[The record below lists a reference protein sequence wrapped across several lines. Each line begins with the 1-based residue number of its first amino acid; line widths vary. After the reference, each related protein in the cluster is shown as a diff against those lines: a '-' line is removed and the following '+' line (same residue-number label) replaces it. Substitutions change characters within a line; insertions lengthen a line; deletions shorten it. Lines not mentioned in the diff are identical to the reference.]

1 VTGVQTCA
9 LPDLCMVLGNDS
21 SRKTA
26 FRFGVALIARHS
38 SSVGPVSPEKAMAPN
53 FPSMMYP
60 TEYTGWC
67 TGMARIFRPW
77 HVTGL
82 WIGIT
87 SNERT
92 GFSLV
97 GITRKSGHTRLLK

>member
-1 VTGVQTCA
+1 
-9 LPDLCMVLGNDS
+9 
-21 SRKTA
+21 
-26 FRFGVALIARHS
+26 
-38 SSVGPVSPEKAMAPN
+38 MAPN

-97 GITRKSGHTRLLK
+97 GITRKSGHTRLLKTSLSIASMVSAGPWTTTGVFRCPTSRSVISGTSFT